1 MTAAPRV
8 LASTTSHKREPLL
21 TTLEVFGRLGL
32 RDIDLNLHHIIEER
46 VPLTEVATSV
56 ASNSLRLYVL
66 SGGWCDFY
74 HAAPQIEETFQSVG
88 RQVRMADALGV
99 ERVRLFFGRLER
111 KDYSPAARE
120 TIVANLT
127 RLSDAH
133 PHITFVF
140 ENHDGASL
148 DPAVTVEVLGLV
160 ARPNI
165 RMNFDPINFAKVDV
179 DPMAA
184 LNVVRPFVAH
194 VHLKGLE
201 RGEYCEFGEGDVDLR
216 PVLGSLVDGGYA
228 HRFTVEYEGRGDG
241 TVRLYRSVQR
251 ARAALGD

>member
-21 TTLEVFGRLGL
+21 PTLEVFGRLGL
-32 RDIDLNLHHIIEER
+32 RDIDLNLHHLIEKD
-46 VPLTEVATSV
+46 VTLADVATAV
-56 ASNSLRLYVL
+56 AGNSLRIYVL

-74 HAAPQIEETFQSVG
+74 HRPPRIEETFQSVA

-99 ERVRLFFGRLER
+99 DCVRLFFGRLAR

-120 TIVANLT
+120 TIVRNLT
-127 RLSDAH
+127 RLSDTH
-133 PHITFVF
+133 PHIRFVF

-148 DPAVTVEVLGLV
+148 DPAVSVEVLGLV

-165 RMNFDPINFAKVDV
+165 RMNFDPINFAKIGV

-184 LNVVRPFVAH
+184 LDAVRRFVAH

-201 RGEYCEFGEGDVDLR
+201 GGEYCEFGEGDVDLG
-216 PVLGSLVDGGYA
+216 PLLQSLIDGGYA
-228 HRFTVEYEGRGDG
+228 HRFTVEYEGRADG
-241 TVRLYRSVQR
+241 TLRLYRSVQR
-251 ARAALGD
+251 ARAALDY